1 MKKSIL
7 FCLIFVLFF
16 NLIFAEGSENKK
28 EFVRG
33 NLVEKTAVV
42 KSVTSDEA
50 IELAIDAIDF
60 SINNKKIL
68 GDDRE
73 LAALAVA
80 GVFALPQKYFDSIG
94 EDEKSEI
101 TKKLL
106 DLFKNFE
113 DDTVR
118 ITILNKLSVINI
130 SNENLITEFLN
141 EINLDDAFVSRNKD
155 FVKTVINTLGVMGNN
170 TSFEILYELLNNES
184 WSIYHSDLEQSLGT
198 LAQKSTQNIID
209 LIKNGD
215 VQDCRR
221 IFDLIQKNEKNSQF
235 FKAEIAENVLAQTIY
250 IVGTTSFDDKEL
262 VSLQLDSIRVLT
274 KYKWTRAARTMV
286 AFFDIAV
293 SEYEAKQM
301 SHTEFI
307 EVIKGVSVI
316 VPIEAVSI
324 CSNYLVCMNQKK
336 ANGNISESD
345 ENVVLAL
352 ISALGAIGDKTAFD
366 SLLAVTYYNYSDKII
381 TAARNAL
388 ARLKW

>member
-28 EFVRG
+28 QFVRG

-250 IVGTTSFDDKEL
+250 ILGTTASDDKEII
-262 VSLQLDSIRVLT
+262 SLQLDSMRVLSEN
-274 KYKWTRAARTMV
+274 KWTRASKTV
-286 AFFDIAV
+286 ITFFHTAV
-293 SEYEAKQM
+293 KQYESGLISYK
-301 SHTEFI
+301 EFI
-307 EVIKGVSVI
+307 EVINSVTI
-316 VPIEAVSI
+316 IDPIEAVSV

>member
-1 MKKSIL
+1 M
-7 FCLIFVLFF
+7 
-16 NLIFAEGSENKK
+16 
-28 EFVRG
+28 
-33 NLVEKTAVV
+33 
-42 KSVTSDEA
+42 
-50 IELAIDAIDF
+50 
-60 SINNKKIL
+60 
-68 GDDRE
+68 
-73 LAALAVA
+73 
-80 GVFALPQKYFDSIG
+80 PQKYFDSIG

-250 IVGTTSFDDKEL
+250 ILGNYFFA
-262 VSLQLDSIRVLT
+262 IR
-274 KYKWTRAARTMV
+274 
-286 AFFDIAV
+286 F
-293 SEYEAKQM
+293 
-301 SHTEFI
+301 
-307 EVIKGVSVI
+307 
-316 VPIEAVSI
+316 
-324 CSNYLVCMNQKK
+324 
-336 ANGNISESD
+336 
-345 ENVVLAL
+345 
-352 ISALGAIGDKTAFD
+352 
-366 SLLAVTYYNYSDKII
+366 
-381 TAARNAL
+381 NACFV
-388 ARLKW
+388 